1 MGISRKDFF
10 KQGLFSLG
18 KTALTFA
25 DTLTGDIPAVSV
37 EPRGTVTP
45 CDPQPNLRAEAFNE
59 RCLARNCGCIACVDS
74 CKPKAIL
81 LIPGVGVRINP
92 LLCNGCGS
100 CEYVCPVDPKAVV
113 LVPR

>member
-18 KTALTFA
+18 KTALTLA
-25 DTLTGDIPAVSV
+25 DTLTGAIPAVS
-37 EPRGTVTP
+37 PGVTP
-45 CDPQPNLRAEAFNE
+45 PCEPQQNLRAEAFNE

-92 LLCNGCGS
+92 QLCNGCGS